1 MILDAVFSDAGERDI
16 HVKERERERERRK
29 CVRKAR
35 RRRRQAEDE
44 EASFKEGKGEE
55 RRVEE
60 RKGEKAAFIPLLDA
74 RKVSEK
80 TGSRKKQATLQFIH
94 SFP

>member
-1 MILDAVFSDAGERDI
+1 MFSDAGERDM
-16 HVKERERERERRK
+16 HVKGRERERK

-44 EASFKEGKGEE
+44 EASFKERKGKERGKE
-55 RRVEE
+55 RRE
-60 RKGEKAAFIPLLDA
+60 AAFIPLLDA
-74 RKVSEK
+74 RKVREDWQQE
-80 TGSRKKQATLQFIH
+80 KQATLEFIH